1 MPMFRYAAVDGGGK
15 VTRGTMEASSQ
26 AALVDR
32 IQAGGRLPLRVDAAE
47 GRRGALRDLLSAD
60 LFADRGL
67 GKTELAD
74 VTREL
79 AVMLGAGQTLDQA
92 LRFLVETAPAGRTRA
107 LLEAVREQVRNGA
120 PLAAALRKHPS
131 SFSRLYVGL
140 VQAGETT
147 GKLAD
152 TLAHLATLLER
163 QRSLAAAIR
172 SAMVYP
178 ALLVAAAIAS
188 VALLLVYVLPQ
199 FVPIF
204 EEAGADLPAATRMLL
219 AIGEAVRNHG
229 LLALAGLAA
238 GVLLLRWALRQPAP
252 REAADRWLLRLPV
265 VGTMVRQAQAALLT
279 RTLGSL
285 LANGVGLL
293 PALAIAREVLGN
305 RAAARAVEQAAASA
319 KEGAGLSAPLARTG
333 VFPARAIHLL
343 RVGEETSRLAEMS
356 LRAADIHEE
365 QFRQAVQ
372 RLVSL
377 MVPAITIA
385 LGLVVAGIIGSLL
398 VAMLSLNEL
407 VL

>member
-1 MPMFRYAAVDGGGK
+1 MPRFRYAAVDGGGK
-15 VTRGTMEASSQ
+15 VARGVMEAPSQ

-32 IQAGGRLPLRVDAAE
+32 IQAGGRLLLRVEAAE
-47 GRRGALRDLLSAD
+47 GRRGALLDLLSAD

-67 GKTELAD
+67 GRTELAD

-92 LRFLVETAPAGRTRA
+92 LRFLVETAPAGRPPARLVA
-107 LLEAVREQVRNGA
+107 LREQVRNGA
-120 PLAAALRKHPS
+120 SLATALRGYPS
-131 SFSRLYVGL
+131 SFSRLYIGL
-140 VQAGETT
+140 VQAGEAT

-188 VALLLVYVLPQ
+188 IALLLIYVLPQ

-204 EEAGADLPAATRMLL
+204 EEAGADLPTATRMLL
-219 AIGEAVRNHG
+219 GLGEAVRNHG

-238 GVLLLRWALRQPAP
+238 GVLVLRWALRQPAP
-252 REAADRWLLRLPV
+252 REVADRWLLRLPV
-265 VGTMVRQAQAALLT
+265 VGAMVRQAQAALLT

-293 PALAIAREVLGN
+293 PALSIAREVLGN

-343 RVGEETSRLAEMS
+343 RVGEETSRLAEMA

-398 VAMLSLNEL
+398 LAMLSLNEL

>member
-1 MPMFRYAAVDGGGK
+1 MPRFRYATVDGGGK
-15 VTRGTMEASSQ
+15 VTRGSMEASSQ
-26 AALVDR
+26 AALLEHV
-32 IQAGGRLPLRVDAAE
+32 QASGQLLLRADVGE
-47 GRRGALRDLLSAD
+47 GWRATLLD
-60 LFADRGL
+60 LFTADMLANRGL
-67 GKTELAD
+67 GQTELAD

-92 LRFLVETAPAGRTRA
+92 LRFLVETMAAGRTRT
-107 LLEAVREQVRNGA
+107 LLETVREQVRNGA
-120 PLAAALRKHPS
+120 SLAVALRGHPH

-163 QRSLAAAIR
+163 QRSLTATIR
-172 SAMVYP
+172 SAMIYP
-178 ALLVAAAIAS
+178 ALLVVAAIAS

-199 FVPIF
+199 FTPIF
-204 EEAGADLPAATRMLL
+204 AEAGADLPTATRLL
-219 AIGEAVRNHG
+219 VAFGAVVRQHG
-229 LLALAGLAA
+229 LLALVLLAA
-238 GVLLLRWALRQPAP
+238 AVLVVRWVLRQPAP
-252 REAADRWLLRLPV
+252 REVADRWLLRLPV
-265 VGTMVRQAQAALLT
+265 VGTMVQQAQAALLT

-285 LANGVGLL
+285 LTNGVGLL

-319 KEGAGLSAPLARTG
+319 KEGAGLSVALARTG

-343 RVGEETSRLAEMS
+343 RVGEETSRLAEMA

-377 MVPAITIA
+377 MVPGITIV

>member
-1 MPMFRYAAVDGGGK
+1 MPRFRYAAVDGGGK
-15 VTRGTMEASSQ
+15 VMRGIMEAPSQ

-32 IQAGGRLPLRVDAAE
+32 VQAGGRLLLRVDAAE
-47 GRRGALRDLLSAD
+47 DRRAALLDLLSAD
-60 LFADRGL
+60 LFANRGL
-67 GKTELAD
+67 NRAELAD

-92 LRFLVETAPAGRTRA
+92 LRFLVETAPAGRTRT
-107 LLEAVREQVRNGA
+107 LLEAVRELVRNGA
-120 PLAAALRKHPS
+120 PLAAALRHHPA

-140 VQAGETT
+140 VQAGEAT

-152 TLAHLATLLER
+152 TLGHLATLLER
-163 QRSLAAAIR
+163 QRSLAAAIH

-178 ALLVAAAIAS
+178 ALLVAAAVAS

-204 EEAGADLPAATRMLL
+204 EEAGADLPTATQMLL
-219 AIGEAVRNHG
+219 GLGEAVRNHG
-229 LLALAGLAA
+229 FLALAGLAA
-238 GVLLLRWALRQPAP
+238 GLLILRWVLRQPAP

-305 RAAARAVEQAAASA
+305 RAAARAVEQAATSA

-343 RVGEETSRLAEMS
+343 RVGEETSRLAEMA

-385 LGLVVAGIIGSLL
+385 LGLVIAGIIGSLL

>member
-1 MPMFRYAAVDGGGK
+1 MPRFRYAAVDGVGR
-15 VTRGTMEASSQ
+15 VTRGVMEAPSQ
-26 AALVDR
+26 AALLDSV
-32 IQAGGRLPLRVDAAE
+32 QASGRLLLRADATE
-47 GRRGALRDLLSAD
+47 GWRATLFELLSAD
-60 LFADRGL
+60 LFANRGL
-67 GKTELAD
+67 GQTELAD

-92 LRFLVETAPAGRTRA
+92 LRFLIETAPAGRTRA
-107 LLEAVREQVRNGA
+107 LLEAIREQVRNGA
-120 PLAAALRKHPS
+120 SLAAAVRGYPAT
-131 SFSRLYVGL
+131 FSRLYVGL

-172 SAMVYP
+172 SAMIYP
-178 ALLVAAAIAS
+178 ALLVTAAVAS
-188 VALLLVYVLPQ
+188 VALLLIYVLPQ
-199 FVPIF
+199 FTPIF
-204 EEAGADLPAATRMLL
+204 AEAGADLPTATRMLL
-219 AIGEAVRNHG
+219 ALGEAVRNHG

-238 GVLLLRWALRQPAP
+238 GVLTLRWVLRQPAP
-252 REAADRWLLRLPV
+252 REVADSWLLRLPV
-265 VGTMVRQAQAALLT
+265 VGAMVQQAQAALLT

-319 KEGAGLSAPLARTG
+319 KEGAGLAAPLARTG

-356 LRAADIHEE
+356 IRAADIHEE

-377 MVPAITIA
+377 LVPAITIA
-385 LGLVVAGIIGSLL
+385 LGLVIAGIIGSLL